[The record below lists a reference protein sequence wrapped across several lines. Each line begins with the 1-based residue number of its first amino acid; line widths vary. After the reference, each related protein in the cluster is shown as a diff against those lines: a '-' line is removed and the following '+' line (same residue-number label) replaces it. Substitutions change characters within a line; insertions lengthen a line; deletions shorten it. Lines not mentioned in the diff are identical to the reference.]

1 MWNGAN
7 GIGAVWASEVSVS
20 GGRKGVAQQLHL
32 DSDIARLI
40 HLPIRS
46 ERMTLSLVA
55 LSSIGNWEESH
66 A

>member
-7 GIGAVWASEVSVS
+7 GIGAMWASEVSVS
-20 GGRKGVAQQLHL
+20 VGRKGVPQQLHL

-40 HLPIRS
+40 HSLIKS
-46 ERMTLSLVA
+46 ERMTWSLVA
-55 LSSIGNWEESH
+55 LSSFGMWGESH